1 MVKKLK
7 ELYNHDNADVNAERY
22 AYELSNKTTDLLDK
36 ADIVADFLAMV
47 EDIYYDM
54 ESGKD
59 VLSNTYERNQFL
71 AELEIADTVFADIYD
86 VLGECQDVIKKHL
99 AGLQED

>member
-7 ELYNHDNADVNAERY
+7 ELYNRDNADINAVQY
-22 AYELSNKTTDLLDK
+22 AYDLSNKTTDLLDK

-59 VLSNTYERNQFL
+59 VLSDTYERRQFL
-71 AELEIADTVFADIYD
+71 AELEIAETVFADIFA
-86 VLGECQDVIKKHL
+86 VLDECQDVIKEHL
-99 AGLQED
+99 IGD